1 MQVDNKVAAVII
13 IVVVAALYFVMNG
26 KADAKSFVIRGS
38 LTDDIV
44 QGHIDGTQG
53 IGAIPIKSGD
63 ICKFGALDI
72 DVYDL
77 DNKALKK
84 KIHQISVITAIIVN
98 LFSFYCFCS
107 GLVFVVFPAS
117 P

>member
-1 MQVDNKVAAVII
+1 MSTAKRLMSVFEGSQKGHGQTTVGRIGR
-13 IVVVAALYFVMNG
+13 NG

-77 DNKALKK
+77 DHKALNK
-84 KIHQISVITAIIVN
+84 KIHQ
-98 LFSFYCFCS
+98 LKLPLHHC
-107 GLVFVVFPAS
+107 
-117 P
+117 